1 MISEVMSFVCSDSY
15 ENGVTKENVHTKGSG
30 IFFSEYDSVCRVL
43 KQWTGILKMSN
54 TWTYVGTKSGGR
66 EAEFQEKIGR

>member
-43 KQWTGILKMSN
+43 KQWTGIFKVSN
-54 TWTYVGTKSGGR
+54 TLTYVGRKSGGR
-66 EAEFQEKIGR
+66 EAEFEEMVQR